1 MFPSFPDA
9 VAEGVSLP
17 QANERLTLP
26 SSPDQQETFS
36 LSSTLPPPGGQTL
49 SLTTSLPFPGQAVL
63 STDGFSLDSQ
73 QLTVRE
79 RNKCCGV
86 NCQNPSALAS
96 RKCQYCCRCYCPTCA
111 PLSTLCRKNPSGHT
125 FVSSLRNRGPRPPR
139 ISRSREWTKKP
150 NIEEGPPW
158 QCKLCTM
165 VNGPQVLVCLGC
177 EALRDTE
184 AQEGRNVCPMCTL
197 VNEPGKTKCELCET
211 DLVSKEQVHV
221 TDNTE

>member
-1 MFPSFPDA
+1 M
-9 VAEGVSLP
+9 SLP
-17 QANERLTLP
+17 QVNERLTLP

-49 SLTTSLPFPGQAVL
+49 SLTASLPIPGQAVL
-63 STDGFSLDSQ
+63 STDCFSLDSQ

-79 RNKCCGV
+79 RNKCGGV
-86 NCQNPSALAS
+86 NCLNPSALAS
-96 RKCQYCCRCYCPTCA
+96 RKCQHCCRCYCPTCA
-111 PLSTLCRKNPSGHT
+111 PLSTSCRKNPRGHT

-139 ISRSREWTKKP
+139 ISRSRQWTKKP

-197 VNEPGKTKCELCET
+197 VNESGKTKCELCET

-221 TDNTE
+221 TDDTE